1 MPGQTRGASHPG
13 APPGTGARRVPAL
26 RACGAVR
33 GARAAV
39 LTRTRSLSLSLS
51 LTLTLTLTLALTL
64 ILTLPLTLTLT
75 LTLNPTPTRYNF
87 IVGTPV
93 LLILILYTV
102 PAITTV
108 DSAHP

>member
-1 MPGQTRGASHPG
+1 M
-13 APPGTGARRVPAL
+13 
-26 RACGAVR
+26 
-33 GARAAV
+33 
-39 LTRTRSLSLSLS
+39 
-51 LTLTLTLTLALTL
+51 LALTPTL
-64 ILTLPLTLTLT
+64 PLPLPLTLT
-75 LTLNPTPTRYNF
+75 PTPTRYNF